1 MKARLSQSLL
11 TDMKLLKKTFFVI
24 LDLKNA
30 DYMQKI
36 LFKIVWKIHWSIL
49 MFVSPKNATEIISQ
63 VPNKADDRFYEN
75 EVLWNPW
82 GKS

>member
-11 TDMKLLKKTFFVI
+11 TDMKLLKKTFSVI

-36 LFKIVWKIHWSIL
+36 LFKIV
-49 MFVSPKNATEIISQ
+49 
-63 VPNKADDRFYEN
+63 
-75 EVLWNPW
+75 
-82 GKS
+82 